1 MNRNFDSMKYII
13 SRLKF
18 LYKIS
23 YKKLFSKI
31 DVIFEREVGNLQSIL
46 DVGCGSNSMVRLL
59 SYNKYCVGVDVHKQS
74 LVDSKSKD
82 IHDEYVECNILR
94 ISELFMENAF
104 ECVIAIDVI
113 EHLEKED
120 GIILLDAMERIASRK
135 VIVFTPNGFLPQGDR
150 FSNPWQVHLSGWTV
164 DDFEKR
170 GYNVIGING
179 HRSLRGEFAKIK
191 HKPKYLFGFI
201 SDVSQLLVKNRPRRA
216 FQLFAVRTLK

>member
-1 MNRNFDSMKYII
+1 MKYII
-13 SRLKF
+13 SSLKF
-18 LYKIS
+18 FYKIS

-31 DVIFEREVGNLQSIL
+31 DVIFESEVSNLQSIL

-59 SYNKYCVGVDVHKQS
+59 SKNKYCVGVDAHKKS
-74 LVDSKSKD
+74 LDESKSKD
-82 IHDEYVECNILR
+82 IHDEYIECDILG
-94 ISELFMENAF
+94 ISELYKDNAF

-113 EHLEKED
+113 EHLEKTD
-120 GIILLDAMERIASRK
+120 GFKLLEAMERIASRK

-150 FSNPWQVHLSGWTV
+150 FSNPWQVHQSGWTV

-191 HKPKYLFGFI
+191 NKPKFLFGFI
-201 SDVSQLLVKNRPRRA
+201 SDVSQLLVRNRPRRA
-216 FQLFAVRTLK
+216 FQLFAVMNFK